1 LHTAA
6 QKNRILWESISS
18 LFFFSLSDKLKFSIK
33 VSLSIVLAYLIP
45 FSQGWAQAHVAAIT
59 VIIIAAMGS
68 VSESAIKG
76 LMRLFGVVIG
86 ATIGMTLIAL
96 FPQER
101 MLYLITLSITVT
113 TVLYLLRA
121 YKGDTSIFMLTA
133 MTMLLVFKNGEV
145 DDIFIYGNDRTFMT
159 AFGVTIYTL
168 VGVFLWPVN
177 VKDDSEA
184 NASAL
189 SLLQSELF
197 LKRDEKKEERVVLLE
212 NVLKHEQLLTSAT
225 MDVSTASMDMK
236 QWHSMIYNYKSIN
249 EFLILLANHDKEK
262 YADDFPLYVK
272 NYLQLENEIFLLM
285 QDISKVWKER
295 QEIKIPEPVKPE
307 YQSKMIATLT
317 HLEHASLLATIQDM
331 KKLHEELRTLAKK
344 LNSLN
349 SPVPTFFVLEET
361 PKNRHF
367 LWGDIEHLKGALITF
382 IIFWTATIFWI
393 TMNPPGGF
401 LVVVAATGLSV
412 MTTFSPLKPSML
424 IIIFTLSFI
433 FSTLMYVFV
442 LPNLHY
448 GWELGLFIFGYT
460 FISFHLINPKM
471 SIFFALGMVLMMIS
485 NEMYYDFSFFL
496 LLLLVFYLFLFFLQ
510 FFYYIPFSTKPE
522 YLFLT
527 MKKRF
532 FRLSHILL
540 ERGRKHDEGKNSLLL
555 KIRARYSDVHLMIT
569 VKKMQLWAS
578 KIDVGYF
585 DTIEKNVLMGFTKEC
600 EKFTYMLR
608 LLYHQ
613 DLAMKG
619 NPLIK
624 QLVKTYS
631 LPSLSDLLNE
641 YALGKEV
648 KDIDPFWKDEKETVE
663 KVEES
668 LAQLLYDIDFEAYSE
683 EIISEFYES
692 ISLRRNVWL
701 AFFSCQNMMEKID
714 FKVLERSRF

>member
-1 LHTAA
+1 MKSNT
-6 QKNRILWESISS
+6 
-18 LFFFSLSDKLKFSIK
+18 DKLKFSIK
-33 VSLSIVLAYLIP
+33 VSLSIALTYLIP
-45 FSQGWAQAHVAAIT
+45 FSQGWTNAHIAVVT

-68 VSESAIKG
+68 VSNSVMKG
-76 LMRLFGVVIG
+76 AMRLFGVVIG

-96 FPQER
+96 FPQDR
-101 MLYLITLSITVT
+101 MLYLITLSVTVT
-113 TVLYLLRA
+113 TVLYVLRA
-121 YKGDTSIFMLTA
+121 YKGDPSIFMLTA

-145 DDIFIYGNDRTFMT
+145 ADVFIYGIDRTFMT
-159 AFGVTIYTL
+159 IFGIIVYTL

-177 VKDDSEA
+177 MKDDSEE
-184 NASAL
+184 NASRL
-189 SLLQSELF
+189 SSLQFDLF
-197 LKRDEKKEERVVLLE
+197 LKRDEKKEERVELLT
-212 NVLKHEQLLTSAT
+212 NLLKHEQLLTSAT

-236 QWHSMIYNYKSIN
+236 QWHSMLYNYKKIN
-249 EFLILLANHDKEK
+249 ELLILLANHDKEK
-262 YADDFPLYVK
+262 HADNFPLYVK
-272 NYLQLENEIFLLM
+272 NYLQLEDEISLLM
-285 QDISKVWKER
+285 QDISKVWEKK
-295 QEIKIPEPVKPE
+295 QKINIPEPVEPE

-317 HLEHASLLATIQDM
+317 HLEHASLLTTIQDM

-349 SPVPTFFVLEET
+349 SPIPTFFELEQI

-367 LWGDIEHLKGALITF
+367 LWGDIEHLKGALVTF
-382 IIFWTATIFWI
+382 IIFWASTIFWI

-401 LVVVAATGLSV
+401 LIVAAATGLSV
-412 MTTFSPLKPSML
+412 MTTFSPLKPSTL
-424 IIIFTLSFI
+424 IIIFTFSFI

-448 GWELGLFIFGYT
+448 GWELGLFIFIYS

-471 SIFFALGMVLMMIS
+471 SIFFALGMILMVLQ

-496 LLLLVFYLFLFFLQ
+496 LLLLLFYLFLFCLH

-522 YLFLT
+522 HLVLT

-540 ERGRKHDEGKNSLLL
+540 ERGRQHDEGKSSLLL
-555 KIRARYSDVHLMIT
+555 KIRAKYSDAHLMST

-578 KIDVGYF
+578 KIDMGYF

-608 LLYHQ
+608 LLYHR

-619 NPLIK
+619 NPLIA
-624 QLVKTYS
+624 QLIERYD
-631 LPSLSDLLNE
+631 LPSLSDLLHE

-648 KDIDPFWKDEKETVE
+648 KDIASFWKDEKKTIET
-663 KVEES
+663 VEES
-668 LAQLLYDIDFEAYSE
+668 LALLLNDIDFEAYSE
-683 EIISEFYES
+683 EIISEFYEN

-701 AFFSCQNMMEKID
+701 SLFSCQNLMEKID
-714 FKVLERSRF
+714 FKALEMSRF

>member
-1 LHTAA
+1 M
-6 QKNRILWESISS
+6 
-18 LFFFSLSDKLKFSIK
+18 
-33 VSLSIVLAYLIP
+33 VLAYLIP
-45 FSQGWAQAHVAAIT
+45 FSQGWSQAHVAAIT

-68 VSESAIKG
+68 VSNSVMKG
-76 LMRLFGVVIG
+76 AMRLLGTLIG

-96 FPQER
+96 FPQDR
-101 MLYLITLSITVT
+101 MLYLITLSVTVT
-113 TVLYLLRA
+113 TVLYVLRA

-133 MTMLLVFKNGEV
+133 VTMLLVFKNGEV
-145 DDIFIYGNDRTFMT
+145 DDVFIYGIDRTFMT
-159 AFGVTIYTL
+159 TFGITVYTL

-177 VKDDSEA
+177 IKDDSEE
-184 NASAL
+184 NAAAL
-189 SLLQSELF
+189 SSLQFDLF
-197 LKRDEKKEERVVLLE
+197 LKRDEKKEERVELLT
-212 NVLKHEQLLTSAT
+212 NLLKREQLLTSAT
-225 MDVSTASMDMK
+225 MDVSTASMDMQ
-236 QWHSMIYNYKSIN
+236 QWHSMIHNYKNIN

-262 YADDFPLYVK
+262 YTDNFPLYVK
-272 NYLQLENEIFLLM
+272 NYLQLENEISLLM
-285 QDISKVWKER
+285 QDISKVWKKK
-295 QEIKIPEPVKPE
+295 QEITIPEPVEPE
-307 YQSKMIATLT
+307 YQSKMIGTLT
-317 HLEHASLLATIQDM
+317 HLEHASLLTTIQDM

-349 SPVPTFFVLEET
+349 SPVSTFFELEDI

-367 LWGDIEHLKGALITF
+367 LWGDIEHLKGALVTF

-401 LVVVAATGLSV
+401 LVVVAATGFSV

-471 SIFFALGMVLMMIS
+471 SMFFSLGMILMVLQ

-496 LLLLVFYLFLFFLQ
+496 LLLLLFYLFLFILQ

-522 YLFLT
+522 HLFLT
-527 MKKRF
+527 MRNRF
-532 FRLSHILL
+532 FRLSRILL
-540 ERGRKHDEGKNSLLL
+540 ERARKHNEGKSSLLL
-555 KIRARYSDVHLMIT
+555 KIRAKYSDAHLMST

-578 KIDVGYF
+578 KIDVSYF
-585 DTIEKNVLMGFTKEC
+585 DTIEKNLLMGFTKEC

-624 QLVKTYS
+624 QLMATYS

-648 KDIDPFWKDEKETVE
+648 KDIAPFWKDKQKTIE

-683 EIISEFYES
+683 ETISEFYEN

-701 AFFSCQNMMEKID
+701 AFFSCQKMMEKID